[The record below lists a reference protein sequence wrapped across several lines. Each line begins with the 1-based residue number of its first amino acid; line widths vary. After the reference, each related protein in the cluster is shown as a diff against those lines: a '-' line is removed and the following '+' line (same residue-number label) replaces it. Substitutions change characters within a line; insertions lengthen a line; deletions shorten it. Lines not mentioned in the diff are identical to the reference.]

1 MSIAIFHLS
10 IKIISRGRGKSAV
23 AAAVYRAGEIIKNEY
38 NGIVSDYTRKG
49 GIIDTQI
56 FLPTHA
62 PPEYQNRSIL
72 WNAVEKI
79 EKAKNS
85 QLAREITVALPVE
98 VTLEQNKQ
106 LLHEYVK
113 SNFVDEGMIADV
125 CIHDTGQGNPHAHI
139 MLTMRP
145 LNLDGTWGDKQRKI
159 YTLDSDGNK
168 IYDKAKRQYKCTR
181 EQTTAWNERHKSEQ
195 WRENWAT
202 TVNEYLTAHTP
213 SVTPIDHRSYKR
225 QGVEQIP
232 TIHLGVSA
240 HQMEKKGIRTNRGN
254 INREIEV
261 SNKLIRQLKGRIS
274 KLQKWL
280 HEEQAIAK
288 EPTLVEIVHGILNTK
303 NSNPDFDQWQTVKN
317 LKSASAMLMFLSKHK
332 IQTFGNLDN
341 VLKDM
346 LSDRS
351 LLMKNLKPVE
361 RRLDTL
367 KEHLYWAEVH
377 TTNVATHKAYQKQ
390 LPKKRDVFYEKNRP
404 ALTLYESS
412 KKYLDSIMNGNK
424 TLPIGAWEREQKEL
438 LQQKQQ
444 LTIQYNHLKNEV
456 SQVEQIRRQVERI
469 LEQHSPKIQE
479 HQPDHP
485 ER

>member
-1 MSIAIFHLS
+1 MPIAIYHLS

-23 AAAVYRAGEIIKNEY
+23 AAAAYRAGEIIKNDY
-38 NGIVSDYTRKG
+38 NGIVSDYTRKA
-49 GIIDTQI
+49 GIIDTAI
-56 FLPTHA
+56 LLPPHA
-62 PPEYQNRSIL
+62 PPEYQNRTVL

-98 VTLEQNKQ
+98 LTLSQNKQ

-113 SNFVDEGMIADV
+113 SNFVDAGMIADV

-145 LNLDGTWGDKQRKI
+145 ITPDGTWGDKQRKI
-159 YTLDSDGNK
+159 YTLDPDGNK
-168 IYDKAKRQYKCTR
+168 TYDKAKRQYKCTR
-181 EQTTAWNERHKSEQ
+181 EQTTDWNERYKSEQ
-195 WRENWAT
+195 WRESWAT
-202 TVNEYLTAHTP
+202 KVNEYLTAHSP
-213 SVTPIDHRSYKR
+213 SAETIDHRSYKR
-225 QGVEQIP
+225 QGIDQIP

-240 HQMEKKGIRTNRGN
+240 HQMEQKGIQTNRGN

-261 SNKLIRQLKGRIS
+261 SNKLLRQLKGRIS

-280 HEEQAIAK
+280 HEEQAVSK

-303 NSNPDFDQWQTVKN
+303 NSNPDFDQWQTIKN

-332 IQTFGNLDN
+332 IQHLGDLDN
-341 VLKDM
+341 VIKGM
-346 LSDRS
+346 VSDRS
-351 LLMKNLKPVE
+351 ALMENLKPVE

-367 KEHLYWAEVH
+367 KEHLYWVEVH
-377 TTNVATHKAYQKQ
+377 KTNRPTHKSYQKQ
-390 LPKKRDVFYEKNRP
+390 APKKRDAFYEKNRP

-412 KKYLDSIMNGNK
+412 KKYLDGIMNGNK

-438 LQQKQQ
+438 LQEKQQ
-444 LTIQYNHLKNEV
+444 LTTQYNHLKNEV
-456 SQVEQIRRQVERI
+456 VQVEQIRRQVERI
-469 LEQHSPKIQE
+469 LEQHSPKTHK
-479 HQPDHP
+479 HQIDNP
-485 ER
+485 EL